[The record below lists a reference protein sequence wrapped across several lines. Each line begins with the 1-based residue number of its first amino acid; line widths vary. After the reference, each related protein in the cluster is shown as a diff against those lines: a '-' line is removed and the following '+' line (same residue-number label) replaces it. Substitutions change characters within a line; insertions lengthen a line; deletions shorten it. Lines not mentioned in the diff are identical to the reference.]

1 MTPRQI
7 AYRILTIQAKQ
18 DDWFDSVNSID
29 GVEIQDPIGGDGLLV
44 DVVCDILDYPD
55 DDECLEGDGHTCS
68 REMMGDVLDYP
79 DDDECLEGDGHTWSR
94 EMMGDVWFELRGSL
108 NRVPLFLDIVER
120 KRRMPKSYGGQ
131 AGTLLEYM
139 TGTDEYRAERDVL
152 DCDCQPGDKE

>member
-44 DVVCDILDYPD
+44 DVVCDI
-55 DDECLEGDGHTCS
+55 
-68 REMMGDVLDYP
+68 LDYP